1 MTASSPRARFS
12 TLTFLFTSCFFL
24 LLLLQLATP
33 AQARTPNLSSRSKD
47 KQDGI
52 VRRVTTH
59 ALVLRRRLCGLGLGL
74 GRRASAPSPPIEIVT
89 EDGGS
94 VSLAKLLELRKLQ
107 QEELGM
113 WWNGS
118 LPANST
124 WTVIPDDAR
133 LQPLLPEQLR
143 SPSFAEFNSSDGAVF
158 YWNISGYFNGNY
170 RAVEL
175 VPEPKNETL
184 PPSSSSLLRL
194 LPRSRRTLE
203 DNITEPIVPPSSH
216 RGNFPWLDSAGG
228 TLDLEISENHDV
240 SRNLTAIQGSLLLK
254 SKAQP
259 RSFWSS
265 LPWSSSSSSGGG
277 DVVVLGGASVR
288 FDLTGVHFLKN
299 GGLLVN
305 ALPAE
310 SREVP
315 DLRAVLGML
324 PAHFILPS
332 NKNHSEEA
340 PRPVL
345 NETMYAIN
353 ETLSQDIERLTDL
366 VGDNDPTQDL
376 SKPSDE
382 RVSHN
387 CTDMH
392 LYLRLGPATPAGAS
406 RVEEER
412 VREYE
417 HEMFF
422 RSGASPMGL
431 LGQRARPL
439 RIEHAVF
446 FSQRCNLV
454 IHASGPENLEGG
466 LVGLRYIAHRGKVM
480 RAALCLA
487 LVAFLQLRLTMGMM
501 RRARTASARIKI
513 DWRTLLLQT
522 IADMYTS
529 ILCAIPAVVWR
540 NETNLLLIGVSFLVG
555 CHFVGGEYQ
564 FLIFVVHDS
573 QNDPLDNRPP
583 PVAAPAPAPI
593 AVPASA
599 SAPAAAS
606 VATTTPT
613 PAGAGADAATTT
625 EAVVD
630 PLDQATAGRRQ
641 RSYRYII
648 ILVFFFLLNF
658 QPLIF
663 FSILGPVLYS
673 FWIPQIMR
681 NVRRGSRRPFPRT
694 YVVGMT
700 FCRCL
705 LPLYFWQCPNNIFF
719 WEPTPLVWIL
729 IGYLWLQAI
738 ILLLQDE
745 LGPGFFLPARFQ
757 PEGPPSW
764 DWHPPLSVLRKHL
777 RQADD
782 KGDLVTAAAAE
793 LEASAGE
800 APPNKHHG
808 PQYEIEIGDCA
819 ICLSEIEPLRWDWR
833 DEVDTQ
839 VPEAESEDDEGDG
852 EGGDGDG
859 DEYAYVSVGDGV
871 LDGEAG
877 QHGASSSSPRARGTT
892 APGTAGGGAAST
904 SNTNSSRAR
913 QRRHLRTGSLIN
925 SWASSA
931 VRVGRRVGRAIS
943 AAREHG
949 GRGRSGAAAAS
960 AALGGGRTD
969 IMVAPCHHIFHT
981 ECLDRWLQY
990 KSECPSCRMKLPPA

>member
-74 GRRASAPSPPIEIVT
+74 GRRASAPPPPIEIVT

-613 PAGAGADAATTT
+613 PAGAGAGADAATTT

-981 ECLDRWLQY
+981 DGSNTKANARAVE
-990 KSECPSCRMKLPPA
+990 

>member
-74 GRRASAPSPPIEIVT
+74 GRRASAPPPPIEIVT

-613 PAGAGADAATTT
+613 PAGAGAGADAATTT

-641 RSYRYII
+641 RSYHAE
-648 ILVFFFLLNF
+648 
-658 QPLIF
+658 
-663 FSILGPVLYS
+663 
-673 FWIPQIMR
+673 
-681 NVRRGSRRPFPRT
+681 
-694 YVVGMT
+694 
-700 FCRCL
+700 
-705 LPLYFWQCPNNIFF
+705 CPTGLSAAVP
-719 WEPTPLVWIL
+719 ED
-729 IGYLWLQAI
+729 AI